1 MALAALHYPHAS
13 DTDPPVAA
21 VNAAAVMQCCC
32 EFLRNP
38 PPADVSAAPAEVIV
52 SGGGGPERTGG
63 AECSAEDCSPC
74 GESECRLKPPAA
86 GESAPKDEAM
96 EPKKKE
102 SKVRHTLPMYVVQRL
117 CRSNLERFGGRTFCG
132 RIVHTSTL
140 VLYCTYRLLAPLL
153 TNFCRVKLALFST
166 RL

>member
-52 SGGGGPERTGG
+52 SGGGGVPERTGG

-86 GESAPKDEAM
+86 GESAPREEAL

-102 SKVRHTLPMYVVQRL
+102 SKVRHTFPIYVVQRL
-117 CRSNLERFGGRTFCG
+117 CRSNLGRFGGRTFCG
-132 RIVHTSTL
+132 RIVHISTFF
-140 VLYCTYRLLAPLL
+140 LYRQPL
-153 TNFCRVKLALFST
+153 TNCCRVKLALFST